1 MLTYQRANAIT
12 EPGRYRDDLGL
23 YLNVAKGG
31 SKSWILRIVVGGR
44 RRDVGLGSFPRVSV
58 ADARKAAAAYR
69 GAVSAGVD
77 PAAERRAPAVP
88 TFAEAADAV
97 YDLNA
102 PTWAPHHAKIWRQSL
117 DRHALPRLGALRVD
131 RVTRADVLAA
141 LQPLWASA
149 PIRPAACGSASGPCC
164 DGLRRMSSSS
174 TTSPVTLSMGRC
186 PAPGHPSGIT
196 PPLPMRTRRTHGNAS
211 SLVAPPTSAFV
222 S

>member
-44 RRDVGLGSFPRVSV
+44 RRDVGLGLSHASASPTPARPQRPTAARYPRGST
-58 ADARKAAAAYR
+58 
-69 GAVSAGVD
+69 
-77 PAAERRAPAVP
+77 PAERRAPAVP

-149 PIRPAACGSASGPCC
+149 PIRPAVCGSASGPCC

-211 SLVAPPTSAFV
+211 SLLAPPTSAFV